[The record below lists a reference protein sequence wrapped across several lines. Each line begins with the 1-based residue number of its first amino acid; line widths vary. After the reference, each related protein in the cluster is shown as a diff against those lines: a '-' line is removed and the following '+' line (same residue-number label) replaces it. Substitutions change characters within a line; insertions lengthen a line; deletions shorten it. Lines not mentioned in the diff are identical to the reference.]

1 VEHPFGTIKYWMGQI
16 PLLLRGK
23 EKVQVEIDLYATC
36 YNLKRLMNI
45 EPIDKLMRKIADWG
59 KTNLIKVDF
68 GKKML
73 LLAA

>member
-1 VEHPFGTIKYWMGQI
+1 
-16 PLLLRGK
+16 
-23 EKVQVEIDLYATC
+23 
-36 YNLKRLMNI
+36 MNI